1 MAERLCLV
9 VCPLF
14 EIEVRAALDRLGTI
28 NVVVNSFPKSCETLK
43 VTPEAVSHLITQT
56 SDDCTILVLICSY
69 AMRKPKEAE
78 PRTRQRVHILD
89 QCFDL
94 LIEPEQLAKLQDA
107 GAHLFT
113 PRMLA
118 SWPNTLAGWG
128 FDQQTARAFFGEST
142 TILIG
147 IDTYGDARLSEDL
160 ASLSRYLDIPSEVVA
175 TNQKHFESCISALV
189 TAYSH

>member
-14 EIEVRAALDRLGTI
+14 EVEVRAALGRLGTI
-28 NVVVNSFPKSCETLK
+28 NVVVKSFPKSCEAMK
-43 VTPEAVSHLITQT
+43 ETPGKDDNIITQAV
-56 SDDCTILVLICSY
+56 DDCTTLVLICSY

-78 PRTRQRVHILD
+78 PRTRHRVHIVD

-94 LIEPEQLAKLQDA
+94 LMEPEQLAKLQDA

-113 PRMLA
+113 PIMLA
-118 SWPNTLAGWG
+118 SWPNTLTGWG

-142 TILIG
+142 SLLIG
-147 IDTYGDARLSEDL
+147 IDTYGDAGLAEDL
-160 ASLSRYLDIPSEVVA
+160 ASLSRYLNIPSEVVA
-175 TNQKHFESCISALV
+175 ANHKHLESCISTLV
-189 TAYSH
+189 AAYSH